1 MYMLIFVTYRF
12 DLGHEFSI
20 LLLSQ
25 PQFMEN
31 LSYFLQKRKEGTPN
45 DFTSGSVNYSTSYG
59 LKSWILHK
67 DSFEYLPSYMI
78 LCLRYILGSFN
89 FKWMVKA
96 MEIASNYYHL
106 KSFTSFYIYIKQL
119 ITTRGGAMNFSY
131 PGLWYKYT

>member
-1 MYMLIFVTYRF
+1 LRRSQTVNIYLELTIIAGMQYKLAYEYVELKREHSALSRMYMLIFVTYRF

-59 LKSWILHK
+59 LKS
-67 DSFEYLPSYMI
+67 
-78 LCLRYILGSFN
+78 
-89 FKWMVKA
+89 
-96 MEIASNYYHL
+96 
-106 KSFTSFYIYIKQL
+106 
-119 ITTRGGAMNFSY
+119 
-131 PGLWYKYT
+131 